1 MRFNRKEITL
11 RLKNK
16 VAIITGSGGG
26 KGRAVALRY
35 DKEVAKCVVV
45 DINGKNADLV
55 AKEIKSF
62 SGDVLNIELDV
73 REQSDL
79 DKTINLALKSFNRI
93 DILFKML
100 AFSIWRRFLNQNVK
114 VTIVFSKSMSRGCSL

>member
-1 MRFNRKEITL
+1 M

-26 KGRAVALRY
+26 IVRAVALRY
-35 DKEVAKCVVV
+35 AKEGAKCVVV